1 MLLFCMDYG
10 SLEMFHGLS
19 TWRGASLNFQM
30 NYRSLK
36 GFTQMTYIIIF
47 YGWVFSGLLC
57 VDVLWREV
65 CVFSYKN

>member
-1 MLLFCMDYG
+1 MLLFCMDYE
-10 SLEMFHGLS
+10 SLEIFHGLS

-47 YGWVFSGLLC
+47 YRGGSSLDCF
-57 VDVLWREV
+57 VLMFFE
-65 CVFSYKN
+65 F